1 MSNISTRAIRSFTL
15 GIGLAVSL
23 LSASFAYAHAT
34 LVQSTPAANA
44 VVASPQQ
51 IDLMFNET
59 LVPRASRLELA
70 MIHGNSTM
78 PIEHLEIEPG
88 EILVCGMTTPAWCVA
103 ISVSAGLISTGGGD
117 CCHSAIAA
125 REFAIP
131 AVVGV
136 ATAMDALRTGDMVT
150 LDGTTGVVTLQRD

>member
-44 VVASPQQ
+44 AVASPQQ
-51 IDLMFNET
+51 IDLIFDET

-78 PIEHLEIEPG
+78 PIEHLEIEVIGKTLRAKLHHPL
-88 EILVCGMTTPAWCVA
+88 E
-103 ISVSAGLISTGGGD
+103 AGTY
-117 CCHSAIAA
+117 
-125 REFAIP
+125 RVQYR
-131 AVVGV
+131 AVGPDNHP
-136 ATAMDALRTGDMVT
+136 MTGDFSFTV
-150 LDGTTGVVTLQRD
+150 G

>member
-1 MSNISTRAIRSFTL
+1 MSNISTRAIRSFIL
-15 GIGLAVSL
+15 GIGLAVSF

-78 PIEHLEIEPG
+78 PIEHLEIEVIGNTLRAKLHHPL
-88 EILVCGMTTPAWCVA
+88 E
-103 ISVSAGLISTGGGD
+103 AGTY
-117 CCHSAIAA
+117 
-125 REFAIP
+125 RVQYR
-131 AVVGV
+131 AVGPDNHPMAGHFSFIVG
-136 ATAMDALRTGDMVT
+136 
-150 LDGTTGVVTLQRD
+150 

>member
-70 MIHGNSTM
+70 PIRGNATM
-78 PIEHLEIEPG
+78 PSEPVGIEVIGKTVRAGRQHPLE
-88 EILVCGMTTPAWCVA
+88 
-103 ISVSAGLISTGGGD
+103 AGTY
-117 CCHSAIAA
+117 
-125 REFAIP
+125 RVQYR
-131 AVVGV
+131 AVGPDNHP
-136 ATAMDALRTGDMVT
+136 MTGDFSFTV
-150 LDGTTGVVTLQRD
+150 G

>member
-78 PIEHLEIEPG
+78 PIEHLEIEVIGKTLRAKLHHPLEAG
-88 EILVCGMTTPAWCVA
+88 TYRVQYRAVGPDNHPMTVYFSFT
-103 ISVSAGLISTGGGD
+103 
-117 CCHSAIAA
+117 
-125 REFAIP
+125 
-131 AVVGV
+131 VG
-136 ATAMDALRTGDMVT
+136 
-150 LDGTTGVVTLQRD
+150 

>member
-59 LVPRASRLELA
+59 LVACFTPELA
-70 MIHGNSTM
+70 MIPATRPCRSSIWRSRSSARRCAPSCIIRWKPVLIAYSTA
-78 PIEHLEIEPG
+78 PSGRII
-88 EILVCGMTTPAWCVA
+88 T
-103 ISVSAGLISTGGGD
+103 
-117 CCHSAIAA
+117 
-125 REFAIP
+125 R
-131 AVVGV
+131 
-136 ATAMDALRTGDMVT
+136 
-150 LDGTTGVVTLQRD
+150 

>member
-78 PIEHLEIEPG
+78 PIEHLEVEVIGKTLRAKLHHPLE
-88 EILVCGMTTPAWCVA
+88 
-103 ISVSAGLISTGGGD
+103 AGTY
-117 CCHSAIAA
+117 
-125 REFAIP
+125 RVQYR
-131 AVVGV
+131 AVGPDNHP
-136 ATAMDALRTGDMVT
+136 MTGDFSFTV
-150 LDGTTGVVTLQRD
+150 G